1 MLRLGIAGIGTIAK
15 DYIGLIADGR
25 VPGVTLAALCSR
37 NPDSMAAVLRQYPS
51 ITPRVFTDYGAML
64 QSGAIDGV
72 LICTPHGQHPAM
84 TLAAVEAGLHV
95 LCEKPVGIDADAV
108 EGVLAALE
116 KQPELV
122 CGVMYNRR
130 ASGAYRKVKTLV
142 EDGVLGELVR
152 ATWVITNLYR
162 TNAYYASG
170 AWRGTWET
178 EGGGLLMTQASHQ
191 LDLMQWLCGMPVSV
205 LAQIAAVERNI
216 QVENEAQLF
225 LTYPNG
231 ARGQFIASAHECPG
245 TNRLELCGTR
255 GSIIVTDDSAVELVR
270 LQTDEGVFA
279 AECPNPFDK
288 PPMDREQLFFDDSD
302 NKIQQAATLQNFAD
316 AVSGRATIQCSLAQ
330 GLCSLQIIQAAY
342 VSAWQQRPVTMPL
355 PGGQFGQ
362 AMQAHKETAG

>member
-15 DYIGLIADGR
+15 DYIGLIAEGR
-25 VPGVTLAALCSR
+25 VPGVTLSALCSR
-37 NPDSMAAVLRQYPS
+37 NPDSMTAVLQQYPA
-51 ITPRVFTDYGAML
+51 ITPRVFTNYETML

-84 TLAAVEAGLHV
+84 TLAAVEAGRHV

-108 EGVLAALE
+108 ETILTALE
-116 KQPELV
+116 KRPQLV

-130 ASGAYRKVKTLV
+130 AAGAYRKVKALV
-142 EDGVLGELVR
+142 EEGFLGEPVR

-162 TNAYYASG
+162 THAYYASG

-191 LDLMQWLCGMPVSV
+191 LDLMQWLCGMPTSV
-205 LAQIAAVERNI
+205 LAQIAAVERDI

-225 LTYPNG
+225 FTYPNG

-255 GSIIVTDDSAVELVR
+255 GSITVTHDSAVELVR
-270 LQTDEGVFA
+270 LQTDERVFA
-279 AECPNPFDK
+279 AECPNPFEK
-288 PPMDREQLFFDDSD
+288 PAMDRQQLFFDDSD

-316 AVSGRATIQCSLAQ
+316 AAAGTAPIQCSLAQ

-342 VSAWQQRPVTMPL
+342 VSAWQQRSVTVPL
-355 PGGQFGQ
+355 PRGQFSK
-362 AMQAHKETAG
+362 AMQARGETV